1 MAQNN
6 TKQSTTTTMTV
17 RLSTSVKNSLA
28 QMAKSENR
36 SKSFLAAEA
45 IEGYIAIREEQIAGI
60 KRAIASADA
69 GKGVPHEKVKAWVSS
84 WGSDNELP
92 MPTV

>member
-6 TKQSTTTTMTV
+6 TTSTTMSV
-17 RLSTSVKNSLA
+17 RLDSVTKKALEQIA
-28 QMAKSENR
+28 RHEKR

-45 IEGYIAIREEQIAGI
+45 IAQYIHVYEAQIAGI

-69 GKGVPHEKVKAWVSS
+69 GEGIPHSKVKAWVESL
-84 WGSDNELP
+84 GTDHELAL
-92 MPTV
+92 PTK